1 MIMCGG
7 VYEDELK
14 EELATEQDLSKYKR
28 KPMGDIKFM
37 TAADFMEEQDDGYC
51 YPGSDPQE

>member
-1 MIMCGG
+1 MCGG

-14 EELATEQDLSKYKR
+14 EDFTTEEEKDVKR

-37 TAADFMEEQDDGYC
+37 TAADFMSEQEEDDGYV
-51 YPGSDPQE
+51 YPGGDCQV

>member
-1 MIMCGG
+1 MCGG

-14 EELATEQDLSKYKR
+14 EDFATDQFKDQRIK

-37 TAADFMEEQDDGYC
+37 TAGDFVAEQEDFKYI
-51 YPGSDPQE
+51 YPGSDCQV

>member
-1 MIMCGG
+1 MCDG

-14 EELATEQDLSKYKR
+14 EEFATDQFTHERSK

-37 TAADFMEEQDDGYC
+37 TAGDFVAEQEDLKYV
-51 YPGSDPQE
+51 YPGSDCQV

>member
-1 MIMCGG
+1 MCGG
-7 VYEDELK
+7 IYEEELK
-14 EELATEQDLSKYKR
+14 EEVFTDYEKDSKR

-37 TAADFMEEQDDGYC
+37 TAADFIAEQEDDGYY

>member
-1 MIMCGG
+1 MKMCGG

-14 EELATEQDLSKYKR
+14 EELATEQDMSQYKK

-37 TAADFMEEQDDGYC
+37 TAADFMEEQDDQYV
-51 YPGSDPQE
+51 YPGSDPQT

>member
-1 MIMCGG
+1 MCGG

-14 EELATEQDLSKYKR
+14 EDFATDYEKDSER

-37 TAADFMEEQDDGYC
+37 TAADFMAEQEEDKYV
-51 YPGSDPQE
+51 YPGGDCQI

>member
-1 MIMCGG
+1 MCGG

-14 EELATEQDLSKYKR
+14 EELATEQPELDYDK

-37 TAADFMEEQDDGYC
+37 TAADFIADQEEEG
-51 YPGSDPQE
+51 

>member
-1 MIMCGG
+1 MCGG

-14 EELATEQDLSKYKR
+14 EEFATDYEKDSDK

-37 TAADFMEEQDDGYC
+37 TAADFIAQ
-51 YPGSDPQE
+51 QEDYKEGDIQQ